1 MFPCILF
8 FFVCSSNVGVK
19 QQQLPAF
26 LFTCISII
34 FFRFDLHMY
43 VRQTMNQPKSL
54 NIDLFISFRLQNIVD
69 IIFEKLIKVGKCL
82 FLNRRIEKIVEIN
95 Y

>member
-1 MFPCILF
+1 
-8 FFVCSSNVGVK
+8 
-19 QQQLPAF
+19 
-26 LFTCISII
+26 
-34 FFRFDLHMY
+34 
-43 VRQTMNQPKSL
+43 MNQPKSL

-69 IIFEKLIKVGKCL
+69 IFFEKLIKVGKCL